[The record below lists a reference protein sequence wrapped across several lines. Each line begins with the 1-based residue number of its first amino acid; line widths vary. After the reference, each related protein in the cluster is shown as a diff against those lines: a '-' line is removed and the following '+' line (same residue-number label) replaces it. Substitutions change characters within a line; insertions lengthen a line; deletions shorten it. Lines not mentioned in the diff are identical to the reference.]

1 MKATSALARAAALAP
16 LALAACMTS
25 GTQEYAAQREALERA
40 QPTAPAQ
47 SMDDPFAGAAMLSRD
62 ALVDAVLSRNPSVA
76 AARAAWQAALARY
89 PQETALDDPT
99 LSYAARPRSFGS
111 NEVDAASDVAIAQH
125 FLFPGKRALRG
136 ESALADAEAAQSE
149 LGNERVKLAA
159 LASRLLDE
167 YWLAERELETN
178 ARHLALLED
187 AHRVALASY
196 SAGTGTQPDVLGAEA
211 EQGALAQRQRELEA
225 QRRIVRWRINQ
236 LLHREPSSD
245 LPAPPA
251 ELEAPPAGELDDAA
265 LAERALANHPELAAL
280 RARVRARE
288 AEVALARREFL
299 PDLTLRAGYETT
311 WQEDPLKPVVALEI
325 NLPVQLAR
333 RRAALAET
341 EARLERDQSRLRQ
354 REDRIRVDV
363 ATAVERLR
371 ESQSLLE
378 ISQKRRVPPA
388 RDRVESA
395 RAAFA
400 SGQLGFVEFVDAQ
413 RALLAAEQHEFEV
426 RAGLSIRRAALAQ
439 AMGEST
445 LVSEERP

>member
-1 MKATSALARAAALAP
+1 MEATSALARAAALAP
-16 LALAACMTS
+16 LALAACMSS
-25 GTQEYAAQREALERA
+25 GTQQYAAQREALEHA
-40 QPTAPAQ
+40 EPGGITQA
-47 SMDDPFAGAAMLSRD
+47 DDPFAGAERLSREV
-62 ALVDAVLSRNPSVA
+62 LISAVLARNPGLG

-111 NEVDAASDVAIAQH
+111 NEVDAANDFALSQH
-125 FLFPGKRALRG
+125 FFFPGKRALRG
-136 ESALADAEAAQSE
+136 ESALAGAEAAQGE
-149 LGNERVKLAA
+149 LGSERVKLGA

-167 YWLAERELETN
+167 YWLAERALETN
-178 ARHLALLED
+178 VRHAALLEE

-211 EQGALAQRQRELEA
+211 EQGTLAQRQRELEA
-225 QRRIVRWRINQ
+225 QRRVVRWRINQ
-236 LLHREPSSD
+236 LLHREPSSE

-251 ELEAPPAGELDDAA
+251 ELEAPPATGDLDEAA
-265 LAERALANHPELAAL
+265 LAQRALANHPELTAM
-280 RARVRARE
+280 RATVRARE

-299 PDLTLRAGYETT
+299 PDFTLRAGYETT
-311 WQEDPLKPVVALEI
+311 WQEDPLKPVVAVEI

-333 RRAALAET
+333 RRAALAE
-341 EARLERDQSRLRQ
+341 AGAQLEREQSRLQQ

-378 ISQKRRVPPA
+378 ISRQRRVPPA

-400 SGQLGFVEFVDAQ
+400 SGQARFVEFVDAQ
-413 RALLAAEQHEFEV
+413 RGLLAAEQEEFEV
-426 RAGLSIRRAALAQ
+426 RAALSTRRAALAQ
-439 AMGEST
+439 AIGEST
-445 LVSEERP
+445 LSSEERP